1 MTGTTGAPASRGVG
15 WGESDTVAP
24 VDGGLAV
31 RIGESGRTFR
41 IPHDNQQLFPFP
53 VRRVD
58 DTRGVL
64 DLRPGLPRPVNALSG
79 AGLRPAR
86 VRANTLRQVPRT
98 TPLEEVQYER

>member
-41 IPHDNQQLFPFP
+41 ISHDNQQLFPFP

-64 DLRPGLPRPVNALSG
+64 DLLPGLPRPVNALSG

-86 VRANTLRQVPRT
+86 LRAKAPRRVPRT
-98 TPLEEVQYER
+98 APL